1 VVEMKVI
8 IFGAG
13 GLAKVVCEAI
23 ELEGS
28 YEVAGFLDD
37 SRKGKFLGYPILGK
51 CPGYAAIFK
60 KLKIENAII
69 TFGYYFLKERLFY
82 IKGIAKRKNI
92 RFINAVHPKAVV
104 SESARIGN
112 GVYIG
117 PGVIINPGAKIG
129 DNSVIWSGSIIEH
142 DNVIG
147 KNVFITPRVTTA
159 GYVRIGDNSF
169 LGMGATIVKASIGRH
184 VTIGAGSL
192 VLGDVPS
199 NKYLLGNPARVI
211 KTKDKVSY
219 V

>member
-1 VVEMKVI
+1 MKVI
-8 IFGAG
+8 IFGVG

-23 ELEGS
+23 ELDGS

-37 SRKGKFLGYPILGK
+37 AKKGRFLGYPILGK
-51 CPGYAAIFK
+51 CSGYAAIFK
-60 KLKIENAII
+60 KMKIENAII
-69 TFGYYFLKERLFY
+69 AFGYYFLKERLFY
-82 IKGIAKRKNI
+82 CKDIAKRKNLK
-92 RFINAVHPKAVV
+92 FINAIHPDAVV
-104 SESARIGN
+104 SKSTKIGS

-117 PGVIINPGAKIG
+117 PRVVINPGTKIG

-147 KNVFITPRVTTA
+147 KNVFITPSVTTA
-159 GYVRIGDNSF
+159 GYVKIGDNSF
-169 LGMGATIVKASIGRH
+169 LGMGAVIVKAVLGKH

-192 VLGDVPS
+192 VLCDVPS
-199 NKYLLGNPARVI
+199 NKYLLGNPARII